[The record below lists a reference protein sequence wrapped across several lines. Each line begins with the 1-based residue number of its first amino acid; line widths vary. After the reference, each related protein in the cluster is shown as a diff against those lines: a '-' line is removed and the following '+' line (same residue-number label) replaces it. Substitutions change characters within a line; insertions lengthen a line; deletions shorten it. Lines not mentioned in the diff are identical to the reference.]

1 MRKLAALLACTLVLA
16 ACSTDEAADSNGD
29 TPSSSA
35 AGTETTTDS
44 QTDVS
49 SDESSEGAAESAT
62 DGEIEVDKGL
72 LNVEILLPA
81 DFVSFFSGG
90 GSPESALT
98 EISEEGF
105 DDAVVNSDGS
115 ILLTMSRLRYERL
128 MDEQRSSLEQYLEEL
143 PGPESGITKAEANRD
158 FTEFTI
164 TVDRANASQETLG
177 ALGFLSFGL
186 ALVTGIYQIFD
197 GTSPDETQL
206 RVEYVDAATG
216 EVFDVY
222 DSATE

>member
-16 ACSTDEAADSNGD
+16 ACSTEDAADSNGGSA
-29 TPSSSA
+29 SSSA
-35 AGTETTTDS
+35 AEAETTTDS
-44 QTDVS
+44 QSGATS
-49 SDESSEGAAESAT
+49 SESSEGAEESAT
-62 DGEIEVDKGL
+62 DGEIEINKGL

-98 EISEEGF
+98 EISDEGF

-115 ILLTMSRLRYERL
+115 ILLKMSRLRYERL
-128 MDEQRSSLEQYLEEL
+128 MDEQRSSLEQYLEEIT
-143 PGPESGITKAEANRD
+143 GPESGITQAEANRD

-164 TVDRANASQETLG
+164 TVDRANASQETLDNL
-177 ALGFLSFGL
+177 AWLSF
-186 ALVTGIYQIFD
+186 ALTLFTGIYQIFD
-197 GTSPDETQL
+197 GNSPDETQL
-206 RVEYVDAATG
+206 RVEYVDAASG

-222 DSATE
+222 DSATQ